1 MKAYGVFRQVNRP
14 PSFYRHWDTWCVHY
28 LWHPVMPCE
37 WSRVRNLSSLSTYII
52 SNLINNVKFFFVFL
66 FVHSLG
72 SISIV
77 DFGTHPNL
85 VFVLS
90 WWYSLHWFAV
100 CIWQL
105 DPLKPFLLFS
115 LVNLSI
121 GLHLISHLSYTYSIP
136 QVRGQCQVF
145 SDVFLSVTFPSLSI
159 WRINDGNFLIQRPQ
173 RESRRA
179 PNGQFGRITLI
190 SLGVRHISCRVCSS
204 ISCHHPL
211 YQTDHQAVQT
221 SMTRLAGFLLL

>member
-72 SISIV
+72 NISIV

-85 VFVLS
+85 VSVLS

-115 LVNLSI
+115 LVNLSV
-121 GLHLISHLSYTYSIP
+121 GFHSVSHLHLYYTITRYH
-136 QVRGQCQVF
+136 CQVF
-145 SDVFLSVTFPSLSI
+145 SDVFLSAIFPSLSI
-159 WRINDGNFLIQRPQ
+159 WRINDGNFL
-173 RESRRA
+173 
-179 PNGQFGRITLI
+179 LI
-190 SLGVRHISCRVCSS
+190 
-204 ISCHHPL
+204 
-211 YQTDHQAVQT
+211 
-221 SMTRLAGFLLL
+221 